1 MKATSAPLRASS
13 RHTARPIPRLP
24 PVTRAFLSAN
34 SRLVSPSIIA
44 LSRPPGKT
52 PMSLSQVS
60 QRQVPRLDLLALGP
74 EPLERRMIDHLSLD
88 HDVYHVGHGFGG
100 LQFRPRQQAAQPC
113 LPQSHV

>member
-88 HDVYHVGHGFGG
+88 HDVDHVGHGFGEIEV
-100 LQFRPRQQAAQPC
+100 LLHQQETHAFV
-113 LPQSHV
+113 PQSH

>member
-24 PVTRAFLSAN
+24 RVTRAFLSPN
-34 SRLVSPSIIA
+34 SRLVSPPIIA

-52 PMSLSQVS
+52 PMSSSQLS
-60 QRQVPRLDLLALGP
+60 QRQVPGLDPLALRP

-88 HDVYHVGHGFGG
+88 HDLDRADHGFAEAEA
-100 LQFRPRQQAAQPC
+100 L
-113 LPQSHV
+113 